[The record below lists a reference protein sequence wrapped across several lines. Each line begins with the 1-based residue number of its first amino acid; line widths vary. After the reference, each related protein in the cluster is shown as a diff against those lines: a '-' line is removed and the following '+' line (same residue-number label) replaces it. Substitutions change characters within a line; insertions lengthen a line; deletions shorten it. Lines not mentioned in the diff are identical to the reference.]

1 MKRNTR
7 RYAKRQLTWMRKLP
21 NAHLIDVTG
30 RAPDDVAAELHGMIR
45 HVRFEKWQALGNDYL
60 IVEQANLPDR

>member
-1 MKRNTR
+1 MQRNTR

-21 NAHLIDVTG
+21 NAHLIDVTS

-45 HVRFEKWQALGNDYL
+45 TCDSRSG
-60 IVEQANLPDR
+60 RR